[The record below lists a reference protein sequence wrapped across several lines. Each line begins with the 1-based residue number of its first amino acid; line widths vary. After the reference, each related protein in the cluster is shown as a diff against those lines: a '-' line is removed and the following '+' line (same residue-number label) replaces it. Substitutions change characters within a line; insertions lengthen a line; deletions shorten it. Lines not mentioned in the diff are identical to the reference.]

1 MAAASQSSA
10 VIGTYRILAKLVRRL
25 PEKQQPGGWRQLRE
39 GYRKNAGEASPE
51 KIDQLLEDAGKRIS
65 FLRMVTPKEATSSTE
80 QAGVTRWVY
89 RSTGEKDANGDATA
103 RKTRQVVSNWDGNN
117 LDPCSVT
124 RHKHHLRKL
133 GFVTNQHAKGMF

>member
-39 GYRKNAGEASPE
+39 GYRKNASEASPE

-89 RSTGEKDANGDATA
+89 R
-103 RKTRQVVSNWDGNN
+103 
-117 LDPCSVT
+117 
-124 RHKHHLRKL
+124 
-133 GFVTNQHAKGMF
+133 